1 MILKIYNSLYPVLHY
16 LDKLGRGI
24 LEWGIV
30 GEPTMVC
37 AQKCMKCVV
46 ESKTEKF

>member
-24 LEWGIV
+24 VEWGIV
-30 GEPTMVC
+30 GEQTTVY
-37 AQKCMKCVV
+37 AQKYMKCVV
-46 ESKTEKF
+46 ESMTEKF